1 LQKTIGCSNPKI
13 TGSIFGEAASIVA
26 GESQIVLLVEDGELD
41 TVEAGD
47 ASFGSDPEV
56 SITSLEYLVN
66 TVLRKTVLARPRLM
80 SQCPK
85 KRRFRESAVFLRISP
100 RV

>member
-13 TGSIFGEAASIVA
+13 TGSIFSEAAGIVA
-26 GESQIVLLVEDGELD
+26 GESQIVLLAEDGELD

-56 SITSLEYLVN
+56 SITCLEYLVN
-66 TVLRKTVLARPRLM
+66 ARLLT
-80 SQCPK
+80 C
-85 KRRFRESAVFLRISP
+85 ATD
-100 RV
+100 